1 MIGAGSDTSVYYWGT
16 VSDPL
21 GVFLVLEAAR
31 GLGLGLIVVAPIY
44 MIQMAHFG
52 PLELVLAG
60 TALELAYF
68 ASEIPTGVVA
78 DAYSRK
84 LSCVCGAFVMGAAW
98 LLQGAV
104 ANVWTIMASSAL
116 LGVGWTFFSGAA
128 VAWIAG
134 ELGEDRG
141 SRAVVV
147 GQQAHL
153 GAMVVGGFAGAGLGA
168 VRLNLPILAAGV
180 SHVVLGGYLLAA
192 MRETPGRH
200 SGTTAE
206 LRTILIEGV
215 RTVRRSTILLTILG
229 AVFLAGMASEGLDRL
244 WEAHLWAN
252 LHLPAIGPLSR
263 LYWFAIISGV
273 ATALS
278 VPALSFARRF
288 VERESNRALAM
299 TTIATAALVAAGSA
313 VFGIAKGLLIAVV
326 AYWAV
331 RVGRNVADPAYTVWA
346 LRNSEPSVRATVLSI
361 AEQSHSIGEIVSG
374 PPLGLIGRLVSI
386 PAALVASGIMQ
397 ACALPLLARVAG
409 RGADVRVEL
418 DTALPD
424 RPGAE
429 PLAPDL

>member
-1 MIGAGSDTSVYYWGT
+1 MRR
-16 VSDPL
+16 PL
-21 GVFLVLEAAR
+21 GVFFILEAVR

-44 MIQMAHFG
+44 RIEMARFG

-60 TALELAYF
+60 TVLEVGYF
-68 ASEIPTGVVA
+68 ISEIPTGVIA
-78 DAYSRK
+78 DAYSRR
-84 LSCVCGAFVMGAAW
+84 LSCILGAFTMGAAW
-98 LLQGAV
+98 LLEGAV
-104 ANVWTIMASSAL
+104 PNLWSIMAAQVV

-134 ELGEDRG
+134 ELGDERG
-141 SRAVVV
+141 ASAVVR
-147 GQQAHL
+147 GQQGHL
-153 GAMVVGGFAGAGLGA
+153 AAMVVGGFVGAALGTI
-168 VRLNLPILAAGV
+168 RLNVPILMAGT
-180 SHVVLGGYLLAA
+180 SHVALGLFLIAA
-192 MRETPGRH
+192 MRETRFRSPSEETHAEAMR
-200 SGTTAE
+200 SVLTT
-206 LRTILIEGV
+206 GF
-215 RTVRRSTILLTILG
+215 RTVRRSSVLLTILG

-244 WEAHLWAN
+244 WEAHLWTN
-252 LHLPAIGPLSR
+252 LHLPALGSLSR
-263 LYWFAIISGV
+263 LYWFAIIGGV

-288 VERESNRALAM
+288 VEHESNRTLAV
-299 TTIATAALVAAGSA
+299 TTLTTTAVIAAGSA
-313 VFGIAKGLLIAVV
+313 VFGLAKVLPIAMVS
-326 AYWAV
+326 YWAV

-409 RGADVRVEL
+409 RAPAGAEPVAL
-418 DTALPD
+418 DAPLPD

>member
-1 MIGAGSDTSVYYWGT
+1 MNPY
-16 VSDPL
+16 P
-21 GVFLVLEAAR
+21 VFLVLEAVR

-44 MIQMAHFG
+44 RIEMAHFG

-60 TALELAYF
+60 TVLEVGYF
-68 ASEIPTGVVA
+68 VSEIPTGVIA
-78 DAYSRK
+78 DAYSRR
-84 LSCVCGAFVMGAAW
+84 LSCILGAFTMGVAW
-98 LLQGAV
+98 LIEGAV
-104 ANVWTIMASSAL
+104 PNLWSIMAAQAV
-116 LGVGWTFFSGAA
+116 LGIGWTFFSGAA

-134 ELGEDRG
+134 ELGDERG
-141 SRAVVV
+141 AGAVVR
-147 GQQAHL
+147 GQQGHL
-153 GAMVVGGFAGAGLGA
+153 AAMVVGGFAGAALGS
-168 VRLNLPILAAGV
+168 VRLNVPILVAGA
-180 SHVVLGGYLLAA
+180 SHVALGLYLIAV
-192 MRETPGRH
+192 MRETRFRRPSHATHAAAVR
-200 SGTTAE
+200 SVLTT
-206 LRTILIEGV
+206 GV
-215 RTVRRSTILLTILG
+215 RTVRRSSVLLTILG

-244 WEAHLWAN
+244 WEAHLWTN
-252 LHLPAIGPLSR
+252 LRLPALGSLSR
-263 LYWFAIISGV
+263 LYWFAIVGGV

-288 VERESNRALAM
+288 VERESNRALAV
-299 TTIATAALVAAGSA
+299 TTITTTAVIAAGSA
-313 VFGIAKGLLIAVV
+313 VFGVAKVLPVAMV

-397 ACALPLLARVAG
+397 ACALPLLTGPARRAP
-409 RGADVRVEL
+409 L
-418 DTALPD
+418 DAAPVVLEDTPLPD